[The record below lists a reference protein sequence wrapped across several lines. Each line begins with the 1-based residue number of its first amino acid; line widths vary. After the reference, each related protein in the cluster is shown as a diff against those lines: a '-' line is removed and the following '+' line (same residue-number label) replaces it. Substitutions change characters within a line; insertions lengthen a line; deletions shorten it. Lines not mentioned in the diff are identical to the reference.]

1 LGLNHAIQIFAQVEN
16 DISKREFMAVGE
28 PAKLEDLKYTRN
40 IGIMA
45 HIDAGKTTTTE
56 RILFY
61 TGKSHKIG
69 EVHDGDTVMDWMEQ
83 EQERGITITSAA
95 TTAQWREHRINI
107 IDTPGHV
114 DFTIEVERSL
124 RVLDGAV
131 AVFDGVNGVEPQSE
145 TVWRQADKHKVPRIC
160 FVNKMDRVGA
170 NFFGS
175 VQTIVDKLAA
185 NPIMIQI
192 PIGQEDTFQGVIDLV
207 TMRALIW
214 TDSGK
219 GENYEMREIPADLE
233 ADAKKYRELM
243 IEKIAEVDESLT
255 DRFLMGEEISEAELK
270 AALRKATITMKAF
283 PVICGAAFKN
293 KGVQP
298 LLDCVVAYLPSPLDV
313 PPMFGHDPAKP
324 EKEIIC
330 KTDWDSHLAGLAFK
344 IASDPFAGTLTYVRV
359 YSGVLKAGDQVYNP
373 REDKKERIAR
383 LVKMHANSREE
394 VQEIRAGDIGAVV
407 GLKFTITGDT
417 LCNTSH
423 PVLLESI
430 QFPDPVIAVAIEA
443 KSSADQDKMMT
454 GLEKLQKEDP
464 SCRMRID
471 PETGQTLLAGMGEL
485 HLEILVDR
493 LQREHKV
500 SANVGK
506 PQVTYRETIN
516 RKARAEARIERQ
528 VAGENQFGHA
538 VIQLEPTKNGSGFKF
553 VNQLPSTKLPKE
565 FLGPIEQ
572 GIRESMENGV
582 LASYQMMDF
591 TATLVDAIYNQES
604 ASEMAYKIAAANAFR
619 EAARNA
625 EPILLEPMFKVEVST
640 PDEFMGNVIGDLNSR
655 RGKVLSMNARVQT
668 QVVDADVPLATM
680 FGYATDLRSL
690 TQGRGTFTMEFKQ
703 YAPVPPKI
711 SQDIL
716 AKMGRF

>member
-1 LGLNHAIQIFAQVEN
+1 
-16 DISKREFMAVGE
+16 MAVGE
-28 PAKLEDLKYTRN
+28 PTKLEDLKYTRN

-95 TTAQWREHRINI
+95 TTCFWREHRINI

-145 TVWRQADKHKVPRIC
+145 TVWRQADKYKVPRIC
-160 FVNKMDRVGA
+160 FINKMDRVGA
-170 NFFGS
+170 NFLGS
-175 VQTIVDKLAA
+175 VATIVDRLGA
-185 NPIMIQI
+185 NPVIVQI
-192 PIGQEDTFQGVIDLV
+192 PIGFEDSFHGVIDLV
-207 TMRALIW
+207 EMRALLW
-214 TDSGK
+214 LDSGK
-219 GENYEMREIPADLE
+219 GETYEVRDIPADLAGE
-233 ADAKKYRELM
+233 AQKYRDVLLEKVAEL
-243 IEKIAEVDESLT
+243 DESLT
-255 DRFLMGEEISEAELK
+255 DKFLMGEPITADEIRS
-270 AALRKATITMKAF
+270 ALRKGTISLQAF
-283 PVICGAAFKN
+283 PVLCGSAFKN
-293 KGVQP
+293 KGVQS
-298 LLDCVVAYLPSPLDV
+298 LLDAILAYLPSPLDV
-313 PPMFGHDPAKP
+313 PAIVGHDPSRL

-330 KTDWDSHLAGLAFK
+330 KTEWDANLAALAFK
-344 IASDPFAGTLTYVRV
+344 IASDPFAGALTYVRV
-359 YSGVLKAGDQVYNP
+359 YSGVIKTGDQVYNP
-373 REDKKERIAR
+373 REQKKERIAR

-394 VQEIRAGDIGAVV
+394 AQELKAGDIGAVI

-417 LCNTSH
+417 LCNSAH

-443 KSSADQDKMMT
+443 KSSADQDKMMQ
-454 GLEKLQKEDP
+454 GLEKLAKEDP
-464 SCRMRID
+464 SCRLRMD
-471 PETGQTLLAGMGEL
+471 AETGQTLLAGMGEL

-493 LQREHKV
+493 LLREHKV
-500 SANVGK
+500 QANVGK
-506 PQVTYRETIN
+506 PQVTYRETIG
-516 RKARAEARIERQ
+516 KSARAEGRIER
-528 VAGENQFGHA
+528 VIAGEGQFGHA
-538 VIQLEPTKNGSGFKF
+538 VIELQPGDRGSGFKF
-553 VNQLPSTKLPKE
+553 INKISSDKLPKD

-582 LASYQMMDF
+582 LASYQMMDL
-591 TATLVDAIYNQES
+591 TASLVDAQYDQES
-604 ASEMAYKIAAANAFR
+604 AAEMAYKIAAANAFR

-625 EPILLEPMFKVEVST
+625 DPVLLEPMFKVEVIT
-640 PDEFMGNVIGDLNSR
+640 PDEFMGGVIGDLNSR
-655 RGKVLSMNARVQT
+655 RGKVLSMNARKGA
-668 QVVDADVPLATM
+668 QVVDAEVPLATM

-703 YAPVPPKI
+703 YAPVPGKI
-711 SQDIL
+711 AQEIL